1 MILDDQCV
9 SIHPYFRIPAE
20 REEEVMELC
29 KQFVDRSSQESL
41 CLYYGF
47 SKAGEILHCRE
58 GYRGAAGALAHLDNV
73 GELLQTFLQ
82 ICELT
87 RLEVH
92 GAREELE
99 KLRPALTAF
108 PVVFF
113 ELLMGFRR

>member
-1 MILDDQCV
+1 MPFGDQCV
-9 SIHPYFRIPAE
+9 SIHPYFRVPAE
-20 REEEVMELC
+20 REQEVIGLC
-29 KQFVDRSSQESL
+29 EQFVDRSSQESL

-58 GYRGAAGALAHLDNV
+58 GYQGAAGALAHLENV

-87 RLEVH
+87 KLELY
-92 GAREELE
+92 GSREELE
-99 KLRPALTAF
+99 KLRSALSGF

-113 ELLMGFRR
+113 ELQMGFRR